1 VANDQ
6 GSNPNVEDLKG
17 KAKEAVGG
25 ATGDESL
32 ERQGRTDQAK
42 ADVKKA
48 AEDVKSGA
56 HEVGEKA
63 KQTVKDATDKIKD
76 ATGR

>member
-1 VANDQ
+1 
-6 GSNPNVEDLKG
+6 
-17 KAKEAVGG
+17 
-25 ATGDESL
+25 
-32 ERQGRTDQAK
+32 
-42 ADVKKA
+42 
-48 AEDVKSGA
+48 VKSGA